1 MTTRPGR
8 RRDTLSG
15 LAAPLWVRNGW
26 DGFDRPNRQDDSFN
40 LYRCFD
46 GGRTRARTL
55 DPLIKSQLLYQ
66 LSYAPIATAGQS
78 RSARAG
84 V

>member
-1 MTTRPGR
+1 MTLLRTITRVKKA
-8 RRDTLSG
+8 SH
-15 LAAPLWVRNGW
+15 
-26 DGFDRPNRQDDSFN
+26 FKF
-40 LYRCFD
+40 FD